1 MRRRGNRKLKKGA
14 KPGAART
21 PTNPLETAKHIGGI
35 VLAAVSVLSALALGS
50 FERQAGNLAGPVGHR
65 VAARLLAEAGLL
77 SFFVPLSL
85 AGLSI
90 QLLGV
95 LRWSRT
101 VLVRSLFAGAAV
113 ACSVI
118 LGALLFPEARALGF
132 ALGGHVATALSVP
145 LVGSLATVGGALAVG
160 ALAWSFLSL
169 ATNHAT
175 SRATGRVAGF
185 LGGVVLR
192 VAGTGLSRAWG
203 WAVTVGEAAWRE
215 HLESWTQWKHGTDQ
229 SAEHEEDALDP
240 KALDEAVAEEA
251 QKRGELLARGTMS
264 DPAWLRDSE
273 VEIEPEAPAIAAHPR
288 PTRAVK
294 PEVLTIGEDG
304 RIRDPKQKPAVE
316 PIALLPAM
324 EVSARA
330 ASKKP
335 PPPPP
340 EALASLPPPPAAPA
354 TEPTPSA
361 ETPMAAAEESAEPHV
376 PAIVESILPPPPRR
390 KKKEKGNAFR
400 LTKTGDGF
408 TLPTLDLL
416 EVPPDIRA
424 DIDRDALTETAHKLT
439 AKLADFGIKG
449 RVETIRP
456 GPVITMYEFVPAP
469 GIRVS
474 KIQSLSDDLAMA
486 MEALQVRIVAPIPG
500 KSVVGIEV
508 PNRQRNKVYLREILE
523 EDAFNKMTSPLTLAF
538 GKDTE
543 GAPYVGDLTRMP
555 HLLVAGTTGSGKSVS
570 MNSMIMSLLFKASP
584 EDVRMIM
591 IDPKMVELSMYD
603 GIPHLLLPVVQD
615 AQKAPLALRW
625 AVEEME
631 RRYHLIGKLKV
642 KDLKAYNEKVARLK
656 RGELVEDEAA
666 KEAPKKVV
674 VVDVGNG
681 ETEEEALARLE
692 EQGAAPSLPGIPLE
706 GAPEKPEELEKLPYI
721 VIIIDELADLMM
733 VASREVEQ
741 CIARLA
747 AKARAAGIHLVIA
760 TQRPST
766 DVISGVI
773 KSNLPVR
780 IAFRLASRHDSATII
795 NGPGAERLLGE
806 GDMLHIPPGA
816 SDALRLHGALVR
828 ETEIERVVDFW
839 KAQATPVYDE
849 EILKPRAEEREGGGP
864 ESVPDELYDQAVEV
878 VGQLEKISISLLQ
891 RKMGVGYNRAADLI
905 ERLER
910 DGVIGPAN
918 GVKPREVLI
927 KGLGQMSAG

>member
-14 KPGAART
+14 KPGAVRT
-21 PTNPLETAKHIGGI
+21 PTHPLETAKHIGGI

-50 FERQAGNLAGPVGHR
+50 FERQAGNLAGPIGHR
-65 VAARLLAEAGLL
+65 VAARLLAELGLL
-77 SFFVPLSL
+77 SFFAPISL
-85 AGLSI
+85 AALSV

-95 LRWSRT
+95 VRWSRT
-101 VLVRSLFAGAAV
+101 VVVRSLFAAAAT
-113 ACSVI
+113 ACSIV
-118 LGALLFPEARALGF
+118 LAGLLFPDARALGS
-132 ALGGHVATALSVP
+132 ALGGSLAAALSVP

-175 SRATGRVAGF
+175 SRVTGRAAGF
-185 LGGVVLR
+185 VGSVVLR
-192 VAGTGLSRAWG
+192 VAGNGIMRGWG
-203 WAVTVGEAAWRE
+203 WAVTVAEAAWRE
-215 HLESWTQWKHGTDQ
+215 HLESWTQWKQGSSE
-229 SAEHEEDALDP
+229 SAEHEEDVLDP
-240 KALDEAVAEEA
+240 KALDEAVADEA

-273 VEIEPEAPAIAAHPR
+273 VEIEREAPAIAARSRSAPL
-288 PTRAVK
+288 K
-294 PEVLTIGEDG
+294 PEVLTVGEDG
-304 RIRDPKQKPAVE
+304 RIRDAKLKPAIE
-316 PIALLPAM
+316 PIALLPTM
-324 EVSARA
+324 EATPEP
-330 ASKKP
+330 ASKKRP

-340 EALASLPPPPAAPA
+340 EAMASLPGVSAEPAPMPEAPA
-354 TEPTPSA
+354 PA
-361 ETPMAAAEESAEPHV
+361 VQESLEPHV
-376 PAIVESILPPPPRR
+376 PAIVESIIPPPPKR

-408 TLPTLDLL
+408 TLPTLELL

-642 KDLKAYNEKVARLK
+642 KDLKAYNEKVAKLK
-656 RGELVEDEAA
+656 RGEFVEDDGA
-666 KEAPKKVV
+666 KEAPKRVV

-692 EQGAAPSLPGIPLE
+692 EQGAAPSLPGIPD
-706 GAPEKPEELEKLPYI
+706 GPSSSAAEEHEKLPYI

-816 SDALRLHGALVR
+816 SDPLRLHGALVR

-864 ESVPDELYDQAVEV
+864 ESVPDELYDQAIEV

-910 DGVIGPAN
+910 DNIIGPAN

-927 KGLGQMSAG
+927 KGLGQMSV